1 MNNLIVK
8 SLMIFEPQN
17 KLAKRIEFEEGI
29 NVITSDGIEGND
41 VGKSILLKSI
51 YHTLGADSIFDDKWK
66 ETLKIYVL
74 QIILEKSEY
83 YICRTDKMFKI
94 FSSEY
99 KMIFNTANRNELS
112 IFLNQLY
119 DFGVKLPN
127 KETDEFEI
135 ATPVYSYLLNYIDQ
149 DKMEGPKFSSFSN
162 LYQYKNDKEKIL
174 YNHFGI
180 FTDEYFKT
188 IEKIEELKRVERNLN
203 DEQRVID
210 SMIHR
215 VKGYLKGKDAP
226 INIESLKVE
235 LEKNKNEYTSLVM
248 KLNKAKNDLIKLR
261 NEQINLENDIK
272 ELQRFKRQK
281 ENDVEVIN
289 ENICPTCSQQ
299 TDDIGLK
306 ITQNS
311 QLEDFYIMKIQLD
324 SFLLEVNKKVAQ
336 NEKHYED
343 LLERFTQFEEE
354 MNDNNRQI
362 SDVLKHRGYIETLNN
377 MLRES
382 GVVQASKKENEEDLK
397 ANKKILTQYNNL
409 KKEANL
415 LYEQYMIES
424 VNMLGIKEISVEKF
438 NKINNNFISR
448 GSNIP
453 TSTIIWFFNLLKV
466 KFILNPNAL
475 RFPLVLDSPN
485 NVELDDNKRKALFNY
500 IFMNKDE
507 NTQLI
512 VSTLGFNINDY
523 RNIHF
528 DNIIH
533 LNNNKYELLNKEDY
547 EWNKGMLDIIFY
559 GD

>member
-1 MNNLIVK
+1 
-8 SLMIFEPQN
+8 MIFEPQN

-51 YHTLGADSIFDDKWK
+51 YHALGADSIFDDKWK

-74 QIILEKSEY
+74 HIILEKNEY

-112 IFLNQLY
+112 MFLNQLY

-188 IEKIEELKRVERNLN
+188 IEKIEELKRVERNLT
-203 DEQRVID
+203 DEQRIID
-210 SMIHR
+210 SMINR
-215 VKGYLKGKDAP
+215 VKGYLEGKDAP
-226 INIESLKVE
+226 VNIESLKVE
-235 LEKNKNEYTSLVM
+235 LENNKNEYTSLVV

-261 NEQINLENDIK
+261 NEQINLEKDIK

-354 MNDNNRQI
+354 MSDNNRQI

-382 GVVQASKKENEEDLK
+382 GVVQTNKKENEEDLK

-500 IFMNKDE
+500 IFMNRDE

-512 VSTLGFNINDY
+512 VSTLGFNVNDY